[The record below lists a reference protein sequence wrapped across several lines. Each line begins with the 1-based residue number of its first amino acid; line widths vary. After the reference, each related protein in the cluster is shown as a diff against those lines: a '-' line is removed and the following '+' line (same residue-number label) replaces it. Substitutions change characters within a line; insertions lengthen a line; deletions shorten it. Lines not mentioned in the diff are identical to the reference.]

1 MNVDVIKSI
10 PDIELRIEKLAKD
23 LKVNFFTEPTIRYFF
38 DDDEIIELMRRG
50 ILTKVEGYLFN
61 KKVSSHE

>member
-10 PDIELRIEKLAKD
+10 PDIELRIEILAKS

-38 DDDEIIELMRRG
+38 DEDEINELIKRG
-50 ILTKVEGYLFN
+50 ILIKVEGYLFN
-61 KKVSSHE
+61 KKVSWHE

>member
-10 PDIELRIEKLAKD
+10 ADIELRIEILAKS
-23 LKVNFFTEPTIRYFF
+23 LKANFFTEPTIRYFF
-38 DDDEIIELMRRG
+38 DDNEISELMRRG

-61 KKVSSHE
+61 KKVSWHE

>member
-10 PDIELRIEKLAKD
+10 PDIELRIEMLAID

-38 DDDEIIELMRRG
+38 DDNEIAELMRRG

-61 KKVSSHE
+61 KKVSWHE